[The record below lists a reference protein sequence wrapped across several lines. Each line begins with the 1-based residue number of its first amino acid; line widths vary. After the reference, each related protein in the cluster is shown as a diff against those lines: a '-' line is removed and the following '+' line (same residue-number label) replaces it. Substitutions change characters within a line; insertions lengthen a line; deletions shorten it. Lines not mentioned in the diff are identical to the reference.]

1 MQKGIVVALMAML
14 TGSIFVQ
21 PLCAQTDSNLTVDG
35 VTYTNAVF
43 GTVTPYAVTVK
54 HSTGV
59 ASVPLDRLPADL
71 RERFGYDRQK
81 AQDYLQES
89 TARQVALLA
98 TDRQE
103 SVARSGREHEAA
115 VKADVANTEATEKA
129 RLVALT
135 TEISGDVVVSTDDG
149 MMLKT
154 RNTISRTRS
163 QYTTGATEEVSGGRV
178 ARTTTAEAE
187 YAFLVGYPSPLAP
200 KTGVRCL
207 AYPDGS
213 KEIDGHTMP
222 RWVYQSDGIAVP
234 YPTRDDR

>member
-14 TGSIFVQ
+14 TGSLFVQ

-89 TARQVALLA
+89 TARQAALLA
-98 TDRQE
+98 SDRQE

-222 RWVYQSDGIAVP
+222 RWVYQSNGIAVP

>member
-14 TGSIFVQ
+14 TGSLFVQ

-89 TARQVALLA
+89 TARQAALLA
-98 TDRQE
+98 SDRQE

-163 QYTTGATEEVSGGRV
+163 QYTSGATEEVSGGRV

-222 RWVYQSDGIAVP
+222 RWVYQSNGIAVP

>member
-1 MQKGIVVALMAML
+1 MQKGIVVALVAML
-14 TGSIFVQ
+14 AGSFFVQ

-89 TARQVALLA
+89 TARQAALL
-98 TDRQE
+98 TSDRQE

-115 VKADVANTEATEKA
+115 VKADVANAEATEKA

-135 TEISGDVVVSTDDG
+135 TEISGDVVVTTDEG

-163 QYTTGATEEVSGGRV
+163 QYTTGATEEISGDRV
-178 ARTTTAEAE
+178 ARTITAEAE

-200 KTGVRCL
+200 KTGVRCR

-222 RWVYQSDGIAVP
+222 RWVYQSDGVALSF
-234 YPTRDDR
+234 PTRDDR

>member
-89 TARQVALLA
+89 TARQSALLA
-98 TDRQE
+98 SDRQE